1 MNQPKKKISFFKKL
15 FYLIIIVI
23 ISLFQPASAIIF
35 FCGMLPSFMTMLIDK
50 DPNKTAVYSV
60 VPMNLIAVCSIILDL
75 HQENNTIQYA
85 FSLLSIPFH
94 WVIMYGGAAFGWI
107 FYFIIPQIVAV
118 LIVKKTEL
126 QTSLLEKSREKLVT
140 RWKLN
145 ETTEK
150 NKA

>member
-1 MNQPKKKISFFKKL
+1 MSFFKKMMY
-15 FYLIIIVI
+15 FIIAVI
-23 ISLFQPASAIIF
+23 FSLFQPATALIF

-60 VPMNLIAVCSIILDL
+60 TPMNLIAVCSIILDL

-85 FSLLSIPFH
+85 FSLLSTPLH
-94 WVIMYGGAAFGWI
+94 WVVMYGGAAFGWI
-107 FYFIIPQIVAV
+107 FYFIVPQIVAI
-118 LIVKKTEL
+118 LIVKRTEI
-126 QTSLLEKSREKLVT
+126 QTSLLEKSRDRLVT

-145 ETTEK
+145 DIIEDN

>member
-1 MNQPKKKISFFKKL
+1 MNEPKKKTSFFKKA
-15 FYLIIIVI
+15 FYLILIII
-23 ISLFQPASAIIF
+23 ASLFQPASAIIF

-60 VPMNLIAVCSIILDL
+60 MPMNLIAVCSIILDL

-85 FSLLSIPFH
+85 FSLLSTPFH

-107 FYFIIPQIVAV
+107 FYFIIPQIVAI
-118 LIVKKTEL
+118 LIVKKTEI
-126 QTSLLEKSREKLVT
+126 QASLLEKSRDKLIT
-140 RWKLN
+140 KWKLN
-145 ETTEK
+145 DIIEN